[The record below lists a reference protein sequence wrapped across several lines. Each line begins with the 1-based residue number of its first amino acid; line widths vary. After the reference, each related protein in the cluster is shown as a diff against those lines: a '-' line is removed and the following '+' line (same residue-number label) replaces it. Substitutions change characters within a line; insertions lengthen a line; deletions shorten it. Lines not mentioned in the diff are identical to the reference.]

1 MINTE
6 CSIIRYEQKLLLFFC
21 CGCKLAGQQHK
32 FFVLLVFSV
41 FSLQST
47 LALILTFLLRSNPWV
62 IFMCQAPTNII
73 LKFLLMLCKHQIADK
88 IKVKARK
95 RWCRCLLNNL
105 NLALGMRKLLIII
118 SVHNWTRIKNWDSVN
133 ITRTTLMRNIYV
145 GLVESN
151 CSSSRTN
158 LKFTLLKH
166 KMAMS

>member
-1 MINTE
+1 M
-6 CSIIRYEQKLLLFFC
+6 
-21 CGCKLAGQQHK
+21 
-32 FFVLLVFSV
+32 
-41 FSLQST
+41 
-47 LALILTFLLRSNPWV
+47 

-151 CSSSRTN
+151 CSAHELTLSLPYWNIKWPCRKSNINTFNKNKKKKELYKMINDDAGIVSQIDSS
-158 LKFTLLKH
+158 K
-166 KMAMS
+166 